1 MNKFKENYSDNENPQ
16 KAPRKKSALRSSI
29 IHVFGG
35 DFLNTV
41 AKISNLPFTL
51 FVALLIG
58 FYIANTLH
66 AERTIRE
73 TDRTNS
79 QLKDFRDE
87 YISLKSELM
96 FLSNQSQV
104 AILVKPIGLLEAN
117 EPPHKLIIQSQNQS
131 NSNNP

>member
-1 MNKFKENYSDNENPQ
+1 MNKFRNQHSDDENHQ
-16 KAPRKKSALRSSI
+16 KAPRKMNAFTSSI
-29 IHVFGG
+29 VHVFDG
-35 DFLNTV
+35 DFLNAF

-51 FVALLIG
+51 FIALLIG

-73 TDRTNS
+73 TERTNT

-104 AILVKPIGLLEAN
+104 AVKVMPLGLLEAI
-117 EPPHKLIIQSQNQS
+117 EPPHKLIIQSPTQAPAN
-131 NSNNP
+131 

>member
-1 MNKFKENYSDNENPQ
+1 MNKFKKQHTDDENPQ
-16 KAPRKKSALRSSI
+16 KAPRKMNAFMSAI
-29 IHVFGG
+29 VHVFDG
-35 DFLNTV
+35 DFLNAA

-73 TDRTNS
+73 TEHTNV

-104 AILVKPIGLLEAN
+104 AVQVAPLGLLEAK
-117 EPPHKLIIQSQNQS
+117 EPPHKLIIQSQTQITS
-131 NSNNP
+131 N

>member
-1 MNKFKENYSDNENPQ
+1 MNKFRNQHTDDENPQ
-16 KAPRKKSALRSSI
+16 KAPRKMNAFTSSI
-29 IHVFGG
+29 VHVFDG
-35 DFLNTV
+35 DFLNAF

-51 FVALLIG
+51 FIALLIG

-73 TDRTNS
+73 TERTNT

-104 AILVKPIGLLEAN
+104 AVKVMPLGLLEAI
-117 EPPHKLIIQSQNQS
+117 EPPHKLIIQSPTQAPAN
-131 NSNNP
+131 

>member
-1 MNKFKENYSDNENPQ
+1 MNAFM
-16 KAPRKKSALRSSI
+16 SSI
-29 IHVFGG
+29 VHVFDG
-35 DFLNTV
+35 DFLNAF

-51 FVALLIG
+51 FIALLIG

-73 TDRTNS
+73 TERTNT
-79 QLKDFRDE
+79 QLKDYRDE

-104 AILVKPIGLLEAN
+104 AVKVAPFGLLEAK
-117 EPPHKLIIQSQNQS
+117 EPPHKLIIQSPTQEPTN
-131 NSNNP
+131 

>member
-1 MNKFKENYSDNENPQ
+1 MNKFRNQQTEDENPQ
-16 KAPRKKSALRSSI
+16 KAPRTRNAFLSSI
-29 IHVFGG
+29 VHVFDG
-35 DFLNTV
+35 DFLNAF

-51 FVALLIG
+51 FIALLIG

-73 TDRTNS
+73 TERTNT

-104 AILVKPIGLLEAN
+104 AVKVAPFGLLEAK
-117 EPPHKLIIQSQNQS
+117 EPPHKLIIQSPTQEPAN
-131 NSNNP
+131 

>member
-1 MNKFKENYSDNENPQ
+1 MNKFRNQQTDEENPL
-16 KAPRKKSALRSSI
+16 KAPRKMNAFARSI
-29 IHVFGG
+29 VHVFDG
-35 DFLNTV
+35 DFLNSF

-51 FVALLIG
+51 FIALLIG

-73 TDRTNS
+73 TERTNT

-104 AILVKPIGLLEAN
+104 AVKVAPLGLLEAK
-117 EPPHKLIIQSQNQS
+117 EPPHKLIIQSPTQAPAN
-131 NSNNP
+131 

>member
-1 MNKFKENYSDNENPQ
+1 MNKFRNQQTEDENSQ
-16 KAPRKKSALRSSI
+16 KAPRKMNAFLSSI
-29 IHVFGG
+29 VHVFDG
-35 DFLNTV
+35 DFLNAF

-51 FVALLIG
+51 FIALLIG

-73 TDRTNS
+73 TERTNT
-79 QLKDFRDE
+79 QLKDYRDE

-104 AILVKPIGLLEAN
+104 AVKVAPQGLLEAK
-117 EPPHKLIIQSQNQS
+117 EPPHKLIIQTPNQEPE
-131 NSNNP
+131 N

>member
-1 MNKFKENYSDNENPQ
+1 MNKFRNQQTDEENPQ
-16 KAPRKKSALRSSI
+16 KAPRKMNAFARLI
-29 IHVFGG
+29 VHVFDG
-35 DFLNTV
+35 DFLNSF

-51 FVALLIG
+51 FIALLIG

-73 TDRTNS
+73 TERTNT

-104 AILVKPIGLLEAN
+104 AVKVMPLGLLEAK
-117 EPPHKLIIQSQNQS
+117 EPPHKLIIQSPTQAPAN
-131 NSNNP
+131 

>member
-1 MNKFKENYSDNENPQ
+1 MNKFRNQQIEDENPQ
-16 KAPRKKSALRSSI
+16 KAPRKMNAFKRSI
-29 IHVFGG
+29 VHVFDG
-35 DFLNTV
+35 DFLNAF

-51 FVALLIG
+51 FIALLIG

-73 TDRTNS
+73 TERTNT

-104 AILVKPIGLLEAN
+104 AVKVAPLGLLEAK
-117 EPPHKLIIQSQNQS
+117 EPPHKLIIQSPTQEPAN
-131 NSNNP
+131 